1 MTMLWTDGNGNW
13 TDDVRTARNGNYY
26 NPSARELYD
35 YIEKETDKA
44 DSWDVVDSDAYDQL
58 AYYCGR
64 DIGDYDNRED
74 LMDDCLLSIKKEEE
88 K

>member
-1 MTMLWTDGNGNW
+1 M
-13 TDDVRTARNGNYY
+13 
-26 NPSARELYD
+26 YD

-64 DIGDYDNRED
+64 DIGDYGNRED
-74 LMDDCLLSIKKEEE
+74 LMDDCLLSIEKEEE

>member
-1 MTMLWTDGNGNW
+1 MTMLWTDGNGHW
-13 TDDVRTARNGNYY
+13 TNSARTARDGNYY

-44 DSWDVVDSDAYDQL
+44 DSWDAVDNGAYDQL
-58 AYYCGR
+58 AYYCDI

-74 LMDDCLLSIKKEEE
+74 LMDDCLLSIEKEER
-88 K
+88 